1 MKKNI
6 FSNLA
11 FRYIFEIVVIVFS
24 ITISF
29 SLQNYQIK
37 LQNNTVKIRYLKRML
52 NDLKQD
58 SILIDDAINLT
69 QIRME
74 LNDKFIDGNVSGES
88 LTGCVGYYGLNFN
101 DKSYESFSDLSLL
114 NAIDDDSLFSLMTN
128 YYKKHYEQVRD
139 MEDEERLITI
149 ELRNYLFPKLRLLDT
164 ERITKVKDISIG
176 EWICFLD
183 SDDEW
188 KKEKLEK
195 QINAIK
201 SNPGYKFFHSNE
213 IWIKNGLRINQK
225 KKHKKYGGDK
235 FDKCLDMCRISPS
248 SVMIDKTVFDEVGN
262 FNENLVVCEDYELW
276 LRICDKY
283 RVFFID
289 EPLIIKYGGHKG
301 QLSYSIE
308 SIENHRIKA
317 LEHLVLGNLNRKN
330 KRHAI
335 QMLLS
340 KLNIYL
346 KGLVKRKKND
356 EIAVYEEKIKVWNKF
371 SIEY

>member
-1 MKKNI
+1 MNISVVIPSYNRKDFLKRSIDSAINQTKKPLEI
-6 FSNLA
+6 
-11 FRYIFEIVVIVFS
+11 IVVDDGS
-24 ITISF
+24 TDGTETM
-29 SLQNYQIK
+29 IK
-37 LQNNTVKIRYLKRML
+37 SDYDFV
-52 NDLKQD
+52 
-58 SILIDDAINLT
+58 
-69 QIRME
+69 
-74 LNDKFIDGNVSGES
+74 KFIKQKNKGVS
-88 LTGCVGYYGLNFN
+88 
-101 DKSYESFSDLSLL
+101 
-114 NAIDDDSLFSLMTN
+114 AA
-128 YYKKHYEQVRD
+128 
-139 MEDEERLITI
+139 
-149 ELRNYLFPKLRLLDT
+149 RN
-164 ERITKVKDISIG
+164 IGIKVSIG

-188 KKEKLEK
+188 KKDKLEK
-195 QINAIK
+195 QINAMK

-225 KKHKKYGGDK
+225 KKHKKYGGDI

-262 FNENLVVCEDYELW
+262 FNEDLVVCEDYELW

-289 EPLIIKYGGHKG
+289 EPLIIKYGGHQG

-317 LEHLVLGNLNRKN
+317 LEYLILENLNRKN

-346 KGLVKRKKND
+346 KGLVKRRKND
-356 EIAVYEEKIKVWNKF
+356 EIAVYKEKIKVWNKF

>member
-1 MKKNI
+1 MNISVVIPSYNRKDFLKRSIDSAINQTKKPLEI
-6 FSNLA
+6 
-11 FRYIFEIVVIVFS
+11 IVVDDGS
-24 ITISF
+24 TDGTETM
-29 SLQNYQIK
+29 IK
-37 LQNNTVKIRYLKRML
+37 SDYDFV
-52 NDLKQD
+52 
-58 SILIDDAINLT
+58 
-69 QIRME
+69 
-74 LNDKFIDGNVSGES
+74 KFIKQKNKGVS
-88 LTGCVGYYGLNFN
+88 
-101 DKSYESFSDLSLL
+101 
-114 NAIDDDSLFSLMTN
+114 AA
-128 YYKKHYEQVRD
+128 
-139 MEDEERLITI
+139 
-149 ELRNYLFPKLRLLDT
+149 RN
-164 ERITKVKDISIG
+164 IGIKVSIG

-188 KKEKLEK
+188 KKDKLEK
-195 QINAIK
+195 QINAMK

-225 KKHKKYGGDK
+225 KKHKKYGGDI

-248 SVMIDKTVFDEVGN
+248 SVMINKTVFDEVGN
-262 FNENLVVCEDYELW
+262 FNEGLVVCEDYELW

-283 RVFFID
+283 KVFFID
-289 EPLIIKYGGHKG
+289 EPLIIKYGGHQG
-301 QLSYSIE
+301 QLSYSIK

-317 LEHLVLGNLNRKN
+317 LEYLILENLNRKN

-346 KGLVKRKKND
+346 KGLVKRRKND

>member
-1 MKKNI
+1 MNISVVIPSYNRKDFLKRSIDSAINQTKKPLEI
-6 FSNLA
+6 
-11 FRYIFEIVVIVFS
+11 IVVDDGS
-24 ITISF
+24 TDGTETM
-29 SLQNYQIK
+29 IK
-37 LQNNTVKIRYLKRML
+37 SDYDFV
-52 NDLKQD
+52 
-58 SILIDDAINLT
+58 
-69 QIRME
+69 
-74 LNDKFIDGNVSGES
+74 KFIKQKNKGVS
-88 LTGCVGYYGLNFN
+88 
-101 DKSYESFSDLSLL
+101 
-114 NAIDDDSLFSLMTN
+114 AA
-128 YYKKHYEQVRD
+128 
-139 MEDEERLITI
+139 
-149 ELRNYLFPKLRLLDT
+149 RN
-164 ERITKVKDISIG
+164 IGIKVSIG

-188 KKEKLEK
+188 KKDKLEK
-195 QINAIK
+195 QINAMK

-213 IWIKNGLRINQK
+213 TWIKNGLRINQK
-225 KKHKKYGGDK
+225 KKHKKYGGDI

-262 FNENLVVCEDYELW
+262 FNEDLVVCEDYELW

-289 EPLIIKYGGHKG
+289 EPLIIKYGGHQG

-317 LEHLVLGNLNRKN
+317 LEYLILENLNRKN

-346 KGLVKRKKND
+346 KGLVKRRKND

-371 SIEY
+371 RIEY

>member
-1 MKKNI
+1 MNISVVIPSYNRKDFLKRSIDSAINQTKKP
-6 FSNLA
+6 L
-11 FRYIFEIVVIVFS
+11 EVIVVDDGS
-24 ITISF
+24 TDGTETM
-29 SLQNYQIK
+29 IK
-37 LQNNTVKIRYLKRML
+37 SDYDFV
-52 NDLKQD
+52 
-58 SILIDDAINLT
+58 
-69 QIRME
+69 
-74 LNDKFIDGNVSGES
+74 KFIKQKNKGVS
-88 LTGCVGYYGLNFN
+88 
-101 DKSYESFSDLSLL
+101 
-114 NAIDDDSLFSLMTN
+114 AA
-128 YYKKHYEQVRD
+128 
-139 MEDEERLITI
+139 
-149 ELRNYLFPKLRLLDT
+149 RN
-164 ERITKVKDISIG
+164 IGIKVSIG

-188 KKEKLEK
+188 KKDKLEK
-195 QINAIK
+195 QINAMK

-213 IWIKNGLRINQK
+213 IWIKNGIRINQK
-225 KKHKKYGGDK
+225 KKHKKYGGDI

-248 SVMIDKTVFDEVGN
+248 SVMINKTVFDEVGN
-262 FNENLVVCEDYELW
+262 FNEDLVVCEDYELW

-289 EPLIIKYGGHKG
+289 EPLIIKYGGHQG

-317 LEHLVLGNLNRKN
+317 LEYLILENLNRKN

-346 KGLVKRKKND
+346 KGLVKRRKND

>member
-1 MKKNI
+1 M
-6 FSNLA
+6 
-11 FRYIFEIVVIVFS
+11 
-24 ITISF
+24 
-29 SLQNYQIK
+29 
-37 LQNNTVKIRYLKRML
+37 
-52 NDLKQD
+52 
-58 SILIDDAINLT
+58 
-69 QIRME
+69 
-74 LNDKFIDGNVSGES
+74 
-88 LTGCVGYYGLNFN
+88 
-101 DKSYESFSDLSLL
+101 
-114 NAIDDDSLFSLMTN
+114 
-128 YYKKHYEQVRD
+128 
-139 MEDEERLITI
+139 
-149 ELRNYLFPKLRLLDT
+149 
-164 ERITKVKDISIG
+164 
-176 EWICFLD
+176 
-183 SDDEW
+183 
-188 KKEKLEK
+188 
-195 QINAIK
+195 K

-213 IWIKNGLRINQK
+213 TWIKNGLRINQK
-225 KKHKKYGGDK
+225 KKHKKYGGDI

-289 EPLIIKYGGHKG
+289 EPLIIKYGGHQG

-317 LEHLVLGNLNRKN
+317 LEHLILGNLNRKN

-346 KGLVKRKKND
+346 KGLVKRRKND

>member
-1 MKKNI
+1 MNISVVIPSYNRKDFLKRSIDSAINQTKKPLEI
-6 FSNLA
+6 
-11 FRYIFEIVVIVFS
+11 IVVDDGS
-24 ITISF
+24 TDGTEAM
-29 SLQNYQIK
+29 IK
-37 LQNNTVKIRYLKRML
+37 SDYDFV
-52 NDLKQD
+52 
-58 SILIDDAINLT
+58 
-69 QIRME
+69 
-74 LNDKFIDGNVSGES
+74 KFIKQKNKGVSAARNIG
-88 LTGCVGYYGLNFN
+88 
-101 DKSYESFSDLSLL
+101 
-114 NAIDDDSLFSLMTN
+114 
-128 YYKKHYEQVRD
+128 
-139 MEDEERLITI
+139 I
-149 ELRNYLFPKLRLLDT
+149 E
-164 ERITKVKDISIG
+164 VSIG

-188 KKEKLEK
+188 KKDKLEK
-195 QINAIK
+195 QINAMK

-225 KKHKKYGGDK
+225 KKHKKYGGDI

-262 FNENLVVCEDYELW
+262 FNEYLVVCEDYELW

-289 EPLIIKYGGHKG
+289 EPLIIKYGGHQG

-317 LEHLVLGNLNRKN
+317 LEYLILENLNRKN

>member
-1 MKKNI
+1 MNISVVIPSYNRKEFLKRSIDSAINQTKKPLEI
-6 FSNLA
+6 
-11 FRYIFEIVVIVFS
+11 IVVDDGS
-24 ITISF
+24 TDGTEAM
-29 SLQNYQIK
+29 IK
-37 LQNNTVKIRYLKRML
+37 SDYDFV
-52 NDLKQD
+52 
-58 SILIDDAINLT
+58 
-69 QIRME
+69 
-74 LNDKFIDGNVSGES
+74 KFIKQKNKGVS
-88 LTGCVGYYGLNFN
+88 
-101 DKSYESFSDLSLL
+101 
-114 NAIDDDSLFSLMTN
+114 AA
-128 YYKKHYEQVRD
+128 
-139 MEDEERLITI
+139 
-149 ELRNYLFPKLRLLDT
+149 RN
-164 ERITKVKDISIG
+164 IGIKVSIG

-188 KKEKLEK
+188 KKDKLEK
-195 QINAIK
+195 QIIAVN

-225 KKHKKYGGDK
+225 KKHKKYGGDI

-248 SVMIDKTVFDEVGN
+248 SVMVDKTVFDEVGN
-262 FNENLVVCEDYELW
+262 FNEDLVVCEDYELW

-289 EPLIIKYGGHKG
+289 EPLIIKHGGHQG

-317 LEHLVLGNLNRKN
+317 LEYLILENLNRKN
-330 KRHAI
+330 KKHAI

>member
-1 MKKNI
+1 MNISVVIPSYNRKDFLKRSIDSAINQTKKPLEI
-6 FSNLA
+6 
-11 FRYIFEIVVIVFS
+11 IVVDDGS
-24 ITISF
+24 TDGTEAM
-29 SLQNYQIK
+29 IK
-37 LQNNTVKIRYLKRML
+37 SDYDFV
-52 NDLKQD
+52 
-58 SILIDDAINLT
+58 
-69 QIRME
+69 
-74 LNDKFIDGNVSGES
+74 KFIKQKNKGVS
-88 LTGCVGYYGLNFN
+88 
-101 DKSYESFSDLSLL
+101 
-114 NAIDDDSLFSLMTN
+114 AA
-128 YYKKHYEQVRD
+128 
-139 MEDEERLITI
+139 
-149 ELRNYLFPKLRLLDT
+149 RN
-164 ERITKVKDISIG
+164 IGIKVSIG

-188 KKEKLEK
+188 KKDKLEK
-195 QINAIK
+195 QINVMK

-225 KKHKKYGGDK
+225 KKHKKYGGDI

-262 FNENLVVCEDYELW
+262 FNEYLVVCEDYELW

-289 EPLIIKYGGHKG
+289 EPLIIKYGGHQG

-317 LEHLVLGNLNRKN
+317 LEYLILENLNRKN

-346 KGLVKRKKND
+346 KGLVKRRKND

>member
-1 MKKNI
+1 MNISVVIPSYNRKDFLKRSIDSAINQTKKPLEI
-6 FSNLA
+6 
-11 FRYIFEIVVIVFS
+11 IVVDDGS
-24 ITISF
+24 TDGTEAM
-29 SLQNYQIK
+29 IK
-37 LQNNTVKIRYLKRML
+37 SDYDFV
-52 NDLKQD
+52 
-58 SILIDDAINLT
+58 
-69 QIRME
+69 
-74 LNDKFIDGNVSGES
+74 KFIKQKNKGVS
-88 LTGCVGYYGLNFN
+88 
-101 DKSYESFSDLSLL
+101 
-114 NAIDDDSLFSLMTN
+114 AA
-128 YYKKHYEQVRD
+128 
-139 MEDEERLITI
+139 
-149 ELRNYLFPKLRLLDT
+149 RN
-164 ERITKVKDISIG
+164 IGIKVSIG

-188 KKEKLEK
+188 KKDKLEK
-195 QINAIK
+195 QINAMK

-225 KKHKKYGGDK
+225 KKHKKYGGDI

-289 EPLIIKYGGHKG
+289 EPLIIKYGGHQG

-317 LEHLVLGNLNRKN
+317 LEYLILGNLNRKN

-346 KGLVKRKKND
+346 KGLVKRRKND

>member
-1 MKKNI
+1 MNISVVIPSYNRREFLKRSIDSAINQTKKPLEI
-6 FSNLA
+6 
-11 FRYIFEIVVIVFS
+11 IVVDDGS
-24 ITISF
+24 TDGTETM
-29 SLQNYQIK
+29 IK
-37 LQNNTVKIRYLKRML
+37 SDYDFV
-52 NDLKQD
+52 
-58 SILIDDAINLT
+58 
-69 QIRME
+69 
-74 LNDKFIDGNVSGES
+74 KFIKQKNKGVS
-88 LTGCVGYYGLNFN
+88 
-101 DKSYESFSDLSLL
+101 
-114 NAIDDDSLFSLMTN
+114 AA
-128 YYKKHYEQVRD
+128 
-139 MEDEERLITI
+139 
-149 ELRNYLFPKLRLLDT
+149 RN
-164 ERITKVKDISIG
+164 IGIKVSIG

-188 KKEKLEK
+188 KKDKLEK
-195 QINAIK
+195 QINAMK

-225 KKHKKYGGDK
+225 KKHKKYGGDI

-262 FNENLVVCEDYELW
+262 FNEDLVVCEDYELW

-289 EPLIIKYGGHKG
+289 EPLIIKYGGHQG

-317 LEHLVLGNLNRKN
+317 LEYLILENLNRKN

-346 KGLVKRKKND
+346 KGLVKRRKND

-371 SIEY
+371 RIEY

>member
-1 MKKNI
+1 MNISVVIPSYNRIEFLKRSIDSVINQTKKP
-6 FSNLA
+6 
-11 FRYIFEIVVIVFS
+11 FEIIVVDDGS
-24 ITISF
+24 TDGTETM
-29 SLQNYQIK
+29 IK
-37 LQNNTVKIRYLKRML
+37 SDYDFV
-52 NDLKQD
+52 
-58 SILIDDAINLT
+58 
-69 QIRME
+69 
-74 LNDKFIDGNVSGES
+74 KFIKQKNKGVS
-88 LTGCVGYYGLNFN
+88 
-101 DKSYESFSDLSLL
+101 
-114 NAIDDDSLFSLMTN
+114 AA
-128 YYKKHYEQVRD
+128 
-139 MEDEERLITI
+139 
-149 ELRNYLFPKLRLLDT
+149 RN
-164 ERITKVKDISIG
+164 IGIKVSIG

-188 KKEKLEK
+188 KKDKLEK
-195 QINAIK
+195 QINAMK

-225 KKHKKYGGDK
+225 KKHKKYGGDI

-289 EPLIIKYGGHKG
+289 EPLIIKYGGHQG
-301 QLSYSIE
+301 QLSYSIK

-317 LEHLVLGNLNRKN
+317 LEYLILENLNRKN

-346 KGLVKRKKND
+346 KGLVKRRKND
-356 EIAVYEEKIKVWNKF
+356 EIALYEEKIKVWNKF

>member
-1 MKKNI
+1 MNI
-6 FSNLA
+6 SVVIPSYNRKDFLKRSIDSAIYQTRKPLE
-11 FRYIFEIVVIVFS
+11 IIVVDDGS
-24 ITISF
+24 TDGTEAM
-29 SLQNYQIK
+29 IK
-37 LQNNTVKIRYLKRML
+37 SDYDFV
-52 NDLKQD
+52 
-58 SILIDDAINLT
+58 
-69 QIRME
+69 
-74 LNDKFIDGNVSGES
+74 KFIKQKNKGVS
-88 LTGCVGYYGLNFN
+88 
-101 DKSYESFSDLSLL
+101 
-114 NAIDDDSLFSLMTN
+114 AA
-128 YYKKHYEQVRD
+128 
-139 MEDEERLITI
+139 
-149 ELRNYLFPKLRLLDT
+149 RN
-164 ERITKVKDISIG
+164 IGIKVSIG

-188 KKEKLEK
+188 KKDKLEK
-195 QINAIK
+195 QINAMK

-225 KKHKKYGGDK
+225 KKHKKYGGDI

-262 FNENLVVCEDYELW
+262 FNEDLVVCEDYELW

-289 EPLIIKYGGHKG
+289 EPLIIKYGGHQG

-317 LEHLVLGNLNRKN
+317 LEYLILENLNRKN

>member
-1 MKKNI
+1 MNISVVIPSYNRKEFLKRSIDSAINQTKKP
-6 FSNLA
+6 
-11 FRYIFEIVVIVFS
+11 FEIIVVDDGS
-24 ITISF
+24 TDGTETM
-29 SLQNYQIK
+29 IK
-37 LQNNTVKIRYLKRML
+37 SDY
-52 NDLKQD
+52 D
-58 SILIDDAINLT
+58 SV
-69 QIRME
+69 
-74 LNDKFIDGNVSGES
+74 KFIKQKNKGVSAARNIG
-88 LTGCVGYYGLNFN
+88 
-101 DKSYESFSDLSLL
+101 
-114 NAIDDDSLFSLMTN
+114 
-128 YYKKHYEQVRD
+128 
-139 MEDEERLITI
+139 I
-149 ELRNYLFPKLRLLDT
+149 E
-164 ERITKVKDISIG
+164 VSIG

-188 KKEKLEK
+188 KKDKLEK
-195 QINAIK
+195 QINAMK
-201 SNPGYKFFHSNE
+201 SNPSYKFFHSNE

-225 KKHKKYGGDK
+225 KKHKKYGGDI

-248 SVMIDKTVFDEVGN
+248 SVMINKTVFDEVGN
-262 FNENLVVCEDYELW
+262 FNEDLVVCEDYELW

-289 EPLIIKYGGHKG
+289 EPLIIKYGGHQG

-317 LEHLVLGNLNRKN
+317 LEHLILGNLNRKN

-346 KGLVKRKKND
+346 KGLVRRRKND
-356 EIAVYEEKIKVWNKF
+356 EIAIYEQKIKVWNKF

>member
-1 MKKNI
+1 MNISVVIPSYNRKDFLKRSIDSAINQTKKPLEI
-6 FSNLA
+6 
-11 FRYIFEIVVIVFS
+11 IVVDDGS
-24 ITISF
+24 TDGTETM
-29 SLQNYQIK
+29 IK
-37 LQNNTVKIRYLKRML
+37 SDYDFV
-52 NDLKQD
+52 
-58 SILIDDAINLT
+58 
-69 QIRME
+69 
-74 LNDKFIDGNVSGES
+74 KFIKQKNKGVS
-88 LTGCVGYYGLNFN
+88 
-101 DKSYESFSDLSLL
+101 
-114 NAIDDDSLFSLMTN
+114 AA
-128 YYKKHYEQVRD
+128 
-139 MEDEERLITI
+139 
-149 ELRNYLFPKLRLLDT
+149 RN
-164 ERITKVKDISIG
+164 IGIKVSIG

-188 KKEKLEK
+188 KKDKLEK
-195 QINAIK
+195 QINAMK
-201 SNPGYKFFHSNE
+201 SNPSYKFFHSNE

-225 KKHKKYGGDK
+225 KKHKKYGGDI

-248 SVMIDKTVFDEVGN
+248 SVMINKTVFDEVGN
-262 FNENLVVCEDYELW
+262 FNEDLVVCEDYELW

-289 EPLIIKYGGHKG
+289 EPLIIKYGGHQG

-317 LEHLVLGNLNRKN
+317 LEHLILGNLNRKN

-346 KGLVKRKKND
+346 KGLVKRRKND

>member
-1 MKKNI
+1 MNISVVIPSYNRKDFLKRSIDSAINQTKKPLEI
-6 FSNLA
+6 
-11 FRYIFEIVVIVFS
+11 IVVDDGS
-24 ITISF
+24 TDGTEAM
-29 SLQNYQIK
+29 IK
-37 LQNNTVKIRYLKRML
+37 SDYDFV
-52 NDLKQD
+52 
-58 SILIDDAINLT
+58 
-69 QIRME
+69 
-74 LNDKFIDGNVSGES
+74 KFIKQKNKGVS
-88 LTGCVGYYGLNFN
+88 
-101 DKSYESFSDLSLL
+101 
-114 NAIDDDSLFSLMTN
+114 AA
-128 YYKKHYEQVRD
+128 
-139 MEDEERLITI
+139 
-149 ELRNYLFPKLRLLDT
+149 RN
-164 ERITKVKDISIG
+164 IGIKVSIG

-188 KKEKLEK
+188 KKDKLEK
-195 QINAIK
+195 QINAMK

-225 KKHKKYGGDK
+225 KKHKKYGGDI

-248 SVMIDKTVFDEVGN
+248 SVMINKTVFDEVGN
-262 FNENLVVCEDYELW
+262 FNEDLVVCEDYELW

-289 EPLIIKYGGHKG
+289 EPLIIKYGGHQG

-317 LEHLVLGNLNRKN
+317 LEYLILENLNRKN

>member
-1 MKKNI
+1 MNISVVIPSYNRKEFLKRSIDSAINQTKKP
-6 FSNLA
+6 
-11 FRYIFEIVVIVFS
+11 FEIIVVDDGS
-24 ITISF
+24 TDGTETM
-29 SLQNYQIK
+29 IK
-37 LQNNTVKIRYLKRML
+37 SDYDFV
-52 NDLKQD
+52 
-58 SILIDDAINLT
+58 
-69 QIRME
+69 
-74 LNDKFIDGNVSGES
+74 KFIKQKNKGVSAARNIG
-88 LTGCVGYYGLNFN
+88 
-101 DKSYESFSDLSLL
+101 
-114 NAIDDDSLFSLMTN
+114 
-128 YYKKHYEQVRD
+128 
-139 MEDEERLITI
+139 I
-149 ELRNYLFPKLRLLDT
+149 E
-164 ERITKVKDISIG
+164 VSIG

-188 KKEKLEK
+188 KKDKLEK
-195 QINAIK
+195 QINAMK

-213 IWIKNGLRINQK
+213 IWIKNGIRINQK
-225 KKHKKYGGDK
+225 KKHKKYGGDI

-289 EPLIIKYGGHKG
+289 EPLIIKYGGHQG

-317 LEHLVLGNLNRKN
+317 LEYLILGNLNRKN

-346 KGLVKRKKND
+346 KGLVKRRKND

>member
-1 MKKNI
+1 MNISVVIPSYNRKDFLKRSIDSAINQTKKPLEI
-6 FSNLA
+6 
-11 FRYIFEIVVIVFS
+11 IVVDDGS
-24 ITISF
+24 TDGTETM
-29 SLQNYQIK
+29 IK
-37 LQNNTVKIRYLKRML
+37 SDYDFV
-52 NDLKQD
+52 
-58 SILIDDAINLT
+58 
-69 QIRME
+69 
-74 LNDKFIDGNVSGES
+74 KFIKQKNKGVS
-88 LTGCVGYYGLNFN
+88 
-101 DKSYESFSDLSLL
+101 
-114 NAIDDDSLFSLMTN
+114 AA
-128 YYKKHYEQVRD
+128 
-139 MEDEERLITI
+139 
-149 ELRNYLFPKLRLLDT
+149 RN
-164 ERITKVKDISIG
+164 IGIKVSIG

-188 KKEKLEK
+188 KKDKLEK
-195 QINAIK
+195 QINAVK
-201 SNPGYKFFHSNE
+201 SNPSYKFFHSNE
-213 IWIKNGLRINQK
+213 IWIKNGIRINQK
-225 KKHKKYGGDK
+225 KKHKKYGGDI

-289 EPLIIKYGGHKG
+289 EPLIIKYGGHQG

-317 LEHLVLGNLNRKN
+317 LEHLILGNLNRKN

-346 KGLVKRKKND
+346 KGLVKRRKND

>member
-1 MKKNI
+1 MNISVVIPSYNRKEFLKRSIDSAINQTKKP
-6 FSNLA
+6 
-11 FRYIFEIVVIVFS
+11 FEIIVVDDGS
-24 ITISF
+24 TDGTETM
-29 SLQNYQIK
+29 IK
-37 LQNNTVKIRYLKRML
+37 SDYDFV
-52 NDLKQD
+52 
-58 SILIDDAINLT
+58 
-69 QIRME
+69 
-74 LNDKFIDGNVSGES
+74 KFIKQKNKGVS
-88 LTGCVGYYGLNFN
+88 
-101 DKSYESFSDLSLL
+101 
-114 NAIDDDSLFSLMTN
+114 AA
-128 YYKKHYEQVRD
+128 
-139 MEDEERLITI
+139 
-149 ELRNYLFPKLRLLDT
+149 RN
-164 ERITKVKDISIG
+164 IGIKVSIG

-188 KKEKLEK
+188 KKDKLEK
-195 QINAIK
+195 QINAMK

-225 KKHKKYGGDK
+225 KKHKKYGGDI

-248 SVMIDKTVFDEVGN
+248 SVMINKTVFDEVGN
-262 FNENLVVCEDYELW
+262 FNEDLVVCEDYELW

-289 EPLIIKYGGHKG
+289 EPLIIKYGGHQG

-317 LEHLVLGNLNRKN
+317 LEYLILGNLNRKN

-346 KGLVKRKKND
+346 KGLVKRRKND

>member
-1 MKKNI
+1 MNISVVIPSYNRKDFLKRSIDSAINQTKKP
-6 FSNLA
+6 
-11 FRYIFEIVVIVFS
+11 FEIIVVDDGS
-24 ITISF
+24 TDGTETM
-29 SLQNYQIK
+29 IK
-37 LQNNTVKIRYLKRML
+37 
-52 NDLKQD
+52 NDYD
-58 SILIDDAINLT
+58 FV
-69 QIRME
+69 
-74 LNDKFIDGNVSGES
+74 KFIKQKNKGVS
-88 LTGCVGYYGLNFN
+88 
-101 DKSYESFSDLSLL
+101 
-114 NAIDDDSLFSLMTN
+114 AA
-128 YYKKHYEQVRD
+128 
-139 MEDEERLITI
+139 
-149 ELRNYLFPKLRLLDT
+149 RN
-164 ERITKVKDISIG
+164 IGIKVSIG

-188 KKEKLEK
+188 KKDKLEK
-195 QINAIK
+195 QINAMK

-213 IWIKNGLRINQK
+213 IWIKNGIRINQK
-225 KKHKKYGGDK
+225 KKHKKYGGDI

-262 FNENLVVCEDYELW
+262 FNEDLVVCEDYELW

-289 EPLIIKYGGHKG
+289 EPLIIKYGGHQG
-301 QLSYSIE
+301 QLSYSIK

-317 LEHLVLGNLNRKN
+317 LEYLILENLNRKN

>member
-1 MKKNI
+1 MNISVVIPSYNRKEFLKRSIDSAINQTKKP
-6 FSNLA
+6 
-11 FRYIFEIVVIVFS
+11 FEIIVVDDGS
-24 ITISF
+24 TDGTETM
-29 SLQNYQIK
+29 IK
-37 LQNNTVKIRYLKRML
+37 SDYDFV
-52 NDLKQD
+52 
-58 SILIDDAINLT
+58 
-69 QIRME
+69 
-74 LNDKFIDGNVSGES
+74 KFIKQKNKGVS
-88 LTGCVGYYGLNFN
+88 
-101 DKSYESFSDLSLL
+101 
-114 NAIDDDSLFSLMTN
+114 AA
-128 YYKKHYEQVRD
+128 
-139 MEDEERLITI
+139 
-149 ELRNYLFPKLRLLDT
+149 RN
-164 ERITKVKDISIG
+164 IGIKVSIG

-188 KKEKLEK
+188 KKDKLEK
-195 QINAIK
+195 QINAMK

-225 KKHKKYGGDK
+225 KKHKKYGGDI

-262 FNENLVVCEDYELW
+262 FNEDLIVCEDYELW

-289 EPLIIKYGGHKG
+289 EPLIIKYGGHQG

-317 LEHLVLGNLNRKN
+317 LEYLILENLNRKN

-346 KGLVKRKKND
+346 KGLVKRRKND
-356 EIAVYEEKIKVWNKF
+356 EIAVYEEKIKFWNKF

>member
-1 MKKNI
+1 MNISVVIPSYNRKEFLKRSIDSAINQTKKP
-6 FSNLA
+6 
-11 FRYIFEIVVIVFS
+11 FEIIVVDDGS
-24 ITISF
+24 TDGTETM
-29 SLQNYQIK
+29 IK
-37 LQNNTVKIRYLKRML
+37 SDYDFV
-52 NDLKQD
+52 
-58 SILIDDAINLT
+58 
-69 QIRME
+69 
-74 LNDKFIDGNVSGES
+74 KFIKQKNKGVSAARNIG
-88 LTGCVGYYGLNFN
+88 
-101 DKSYESFSDLSLL
+101 
-114 NAIDDDSLFSLMTN
+114 
-128 YYKKHYEQVRD
+128 
-139 MEDEERLITI
+139 I
-149 ELRNYLFPKLRLLDT
+149 E
-164 ERITKVKDISIG
+164 VSIG

-188 KKEKLEK
+188 KKDKLEK
-195 QINAIK
+195 QIIAME
-201 SNPGYKFFHSNE
+201 SNPCYKFFHSNE
-213 IWIKNGLRINQK
+213 IWIKNGIRINQK
-225 KKHKKYGGDK
+225 KKHKKYGGDI

-289 EPLIIKYGGHKG
+289 EPLIIKYGGHQG

-317 LEHLVLGNLNRKN
+317 LEHLILGNLNRKN

-346 KGLVKRKKND
+346 KGLVKRRKSD

>member
-1 MKKNI
+1 MNISVVIPSYNRKEFLKRSIDSAINQTKKP
-6 FSNLA
+6 
-11 FRYIFEIVVIVFS
+11 FEIIVVDDGS
-24 ITISF
+24 TDGTETM
-29 SLQNYQIK
+29 IK
-37 LQNNTVKIRYLKRML
+37 SDYDFV
-52 NDLKQD
+52 
-58 SILIDDAINLT
+58 
-69 QIRME
+69 
-74 LNDKFIDGNVSGES
+74 KFIKQKNKGVS
-88 LTGCVGYYGLNFN
+88 
-101 DKSYESFSDLSLL
+101 
-114 NAIDDDSLFSLMTN
+114 AA
-128 YYKKHYEQVRD
+128 
-139 MEDEERLITI
+139 
-149 ELRNYLFPKLRLLDT
+149 RN
-164 ERITKVKDISIG
+164 IGIKVSIG

-188 KKEKLEK
+188 KKDKLEK
-195 QINAIK
+195 QINAMK

-213 IWIKNGLRINQK
+213 IWIKNGIRINQK
-225 KKHKKYGGDK
+225 KKHKKYGGDI

-248 SVMIDKTVFDEVGN
+248 SVMINKTVFDEVGN
-262 FNENLVVCEDYELW
+262 FNEDLVVCEDYELW

-289 EPLIIKYGGHKG
+289 EPLIIKYGGHQG

-317 LEHLVLGNLNRKN
+317 LEYLILGNLNRKN

-346 KGLVKRKKND
+346 KGLVKRRKND

>member
-1 MKKNI
+1 MNISVVIPSYNRKDFLKRSIDSAINQTKKPLEI
-6 FSNLA
+6 
-11 FRYIFEIVVIVFS
+11 IVVDDGS
-24 ITISF
+24 TDGTEAM
-29 SLQNYQIK
+29 IK
-37 LQNNTVKIRYLKRML
+37 SDYDFV
-52 NDLKQD
+52 
-58 SILIDDAINLT
+58 
-69 QIRME
+69 
-74 LNDKFIDGNVSGES
+74 KFIKQKNKGVS
-88 LTGCVGYYGLNFN
+88 
-101 DKSYESFSDLSLL
+101 
-114 NAIDDDSLFSLMTN
+114 AA
-128 YYKKHYEQVRD
+128 
-139 MEDEERLITI
+139 
-149 ELRNYLFPKLRLLDT
+149 RN
-164 ERITKVKDISIG
+164 IGIKVSIG

-188 KKEKLEK
+188 KKDKLEK
-195 QINAIK
+195 QINAMK

-225 KKHKKYGGDK
+225 KKHKKYGGDI

-262 FNENLVVCEDYELW
+262 FNEDLVVCEDYELW

-289 EPLIIKYGGHKG
+289 EPLIIKYGGHQG

-317 LEHLVLGNLNRKN
+317 LEHLILGNLNSKN

>member
-1 MKKNI
+1 MNISVVIPSYNRKDFLKRSIDSAINQTKKPLEI
-6 FSNLA
+6 
-11 FRYIFEIVVIVFS
+11 IVVDDGS
-24 ITISF
+24 TDGTEAM
-29 SLQNYQIK
+29 IK
-37 LQNNTVKIRYLKRML
+37 SDYDFV
-52 NDLKQD
+52 
-58 SILIDDAINLT
+58 
-69 QIRME
+69 
-74 LNDKFIDGNVSGES
+74 KFIKQKNKGVS
-88 LTGCVGYYGLNFN
+88 
-101 DKSYESFSDLSLL
+101 
-114 NAIDDDSLFSLMTN
+114 AA
-128 YYKKHYEQVRD
+128 
-139 MEDEERLITI
+139 
-149 ELRNYLFPKLRLLDT
+149 RN
-164 ERITKVKDISIG
+164 IGIKVSIG

-188 KKEKLEK
+188 KKDKLEK
-195 QINAIK
+195 QINAMK

-225 KKHKKYGGDK
+225 KKHKKYGGDI

-289 EPLIIKYGGHKG
+289 EPLIIKYGGHQG
-301 QLSYSIE
+301 QLSYSVE

-346 KGLVKRKKND
+346 KGLVKRRKND

>member
-1 MKKNI
+1 MNISVVIPSYNRKDFLKRSIDSAINQTKKPLEI
-6 FSNLA
+6 
-11 FRYIFEIVVIVFS
+11 IVVDDGS
-24 ITISF
+24 TDGTEAM
-29 SLQNYQIK
+29 IK
-37 LQNNTVKIRYLKRML
+37 SDYDFV
-52 NDLKQD
+52 
-58 SILIDDAINLT
+58 
-69 QIRME
+69 
-74 LNDKFIDGNVSGES
+74 KFIKQKNKGVS
-88 LTGCVGYYGLNFN
+88 
-101 DKSYESFSDLSLL
+101 
-114 NAIDDDSLFSLMTN
+114 AA
-128 YYKKHYEQVRD
+128 
-139 MEDEERLITI
+139 
-149 ELRNYLFPKLRLLDT
+149 RN
-164 ERITKVKDISIG
+164 IGIKVSIG

-188 KKEKLEK
+188 KKDKLEK
-195 QINAIK
+195 QINAMK

-225 KKHKKYGGDK
+225 KKHKKYGGDI
-235 FDKCLDMCRISPS
+235 FDKCLDICRISPS

-262 FNENLVVCEDYELW
+262 FNEDLVVCEDYELW

-289 EPLIIKYGGHKG
+289 EPLIIKYGGHQG

-317 LEHLVLGNLNRKN
+317 LEYLILENLNRKN

-346 KGLVKRKKND
+346 KGLVKRRKND

>member
-1 MKKNI
+1 MNISVVIPSYNRKDFLKRSIDSAINQTKKPLEI
-6 FSNLA
+6 
-11 FRYIFEIVVIVFS
+11 IVVDDGS
-24 ITISF
+24 TDGTETM
-29 SLQNYQIK
+29 IK
-37 LQNNTVKIRYLKRML
+37 SDYDFV
-52 NDLKQD
+52 
-58 SILIDDAINLT
+58 
-69 QIRME
+69 
-74 LNDKFIDGNVSGES
+74 KFIKQKNKGVS
-88 LTGCVGYYGLNFN
+88 
-101 DKSYESFSDLSLL
+101 
-114 NAIDDDSLFSLMTN
+114 AA
-128 YYKKHYEQVRD
+128 
-139 MEDEERLITI
+139 
-149 ELRNYLFPKLRLLDT
+149 RN
-164 ERITKVKDISIG
+164 IGIKVSIG

-188 KKEKLEK
+188 KKDKLEK
-195 QINAIK
+195 QINAMK

-225 KKHKKYGGDK
+225 KKHKKYGGDI

-262 FNENLVVCEDYELW
+262 FNEDLVVCEDYELW

-289 EPLIIKYGGHKG
+289 EPLIIKYGGHQG

-317 LEHLVLGNLNRKN
+317 LEYLILENLNRKN

-346 KGLVKRKKND
+346 KGLVKRRKND

>member
-1 MKKNI
+1 MNISVVIPSYNRREFLKRSIDSAINQTKKPLEI
-6 FSNLA
+6 
-11 FRYIFEIVVIVFS
+11 IVVDDGS
-24 ITISF
+24 TDGTETM
-29 SLQNYQIK
+29 IK
-37 LQNNTVKIRYLKRML
+37 SDYDFV
-52 NDLKQD
+52 
-58 SILIDDAINLT
+58 
-69 QIRME
+69 
-74 LNDKFIDGNVSGES
+74 KFIKQKNKGVS
-88 LTGCVGYYGLNFN
+88 
-101 DKSYESFSDLSLL
+101 
-114 NAIDDDSLFSLMTN
+114 AA
-128 YYKKHYEQVRD
+128 
-139 MEDEERLITI
+139 
-149 ELRNYLFPKLRLLDT
+149 RN
-164 ERITKVKDISIG
+164 IGIKVSIG

-188 KKEKLEK
+188 KKDKLEK
-195 QINAIK
+195 QINAMK

-225 KKHKKYGGDK
+225 KKHKKYGGDI

-262 FNENLVVCEDYELW
+262 FNEDLVVCEDYELW

-289 EPLIIKYGGHKG
+289 EPLIIKYGGHQG

-317 LEHLVLGNLNRKN
+317 LEYLILENLNRKN

-346 KGLVKRKKND
+346 KGLVKRRKND
-356 EIAVYEEKIKVWNKF
+356 EIVVYEEKIKVWNKF
-371 SIEY
+371 RIEY